1 MQELFLDSSADGS
14 LAMDATTCLNDIQRV
29 DDNDNDMCNDVSI
42 YGQPEDDLGDDS
54 VTIS

>member
-1 MQELFLDSSADGS
+1 
-14 LAMDATTCLNDIQRV
+14 MDATTCLNDSQRV